1 MQIFI
6 LGKTKSGKSTLAHI
20 CKEND
25 FTIYEAG
32 AWARKEFDTL
42 NTGSKDE
49 FSVEF
54 KENLTNY
61 ALGKLKEDSY
71 YSVKKYE
78 EFLKDLKNL
87 TGLKNIHNEK
97 KLIVGV
103 RNPDDFLQM
112 LRMDKN
118 NKVIF
123 IKSKKQFTGSLE
135 LFEEG
140 LEIIKQYL
148 DWRLKLGNAI
158 DVIEINEEDI
168 NDKQLVMTMLKG
180 KL

>member
-1 MQIFI
+1 MQVFI

-20 CKEND
+20 CEQHGY
-25 FTIYEAG
+25 TTYEAG
-32 AWARKEFDTL
+32 SWARKEFEL
-42 NTGSKDE
+42 INTGSRDE

-61 ALGKLKEDSY
+61 ALGKLKEDNY

-78 EFLKDLKNL
+78 SFLTEKNVD
-87 TGLKNIHNEK
+87 K

-112 LRMDKN
+112 LRMDKD

-123 IKSKKQFTGSLE
+123 ITSEKQFTGSLE

-140 LEIIKQYL
+140 LKIIKDYL
-148 DWRLKLGNAI
+148 NWKAKLGNPME
-158 DVIEINEEDI
+158 VIEMTEKQVL
-168 NDKQLVMTMLKG
+168 DKDFVTQLLKG

>member
-1 MQIFI
+1 MQVFI

-20 CKEND
+20 CEQQGY
-25 FTIYEAG
+25 TIYEAG
-32 AWARKEFDTL
+32 SWARKEFEL
-42 NTGSKDE
+42 INTGSRDE

-61 ALGKLKEDSY
+61 ALGKLKEDNY

-78 EFLKDLKNL
+78 SFLNEKNDD
-87 TGLKNIHNEK
+87 K

-112 LRMDKN
+112 LRMDKD

-123 IKSKKQFTGSLE
+123 IQSKKQCTGSLE

-140 LEIIKQYL
+140 LKIIKDYL
-148 DWRLKLGNAI
+148 DWKEKLGTPI
-158 DVIEINEEDI
+158 EVIEINEEDI
-168 NDKQLVMTMLKG
+168 LQKESVMEILKG